1 MFRDIHYSEVAG
13 LYDVTVTYYDNDDVG
28 GVLLFGCAICMYFR
42 LWVCNTV
49 IGTVSVDGG
58 YSEQGTGWCGESF
71 EMIVSC
77 DREEG

>member
-13 LYDVTVTYYDNDDVG
+13 LYDVTVTYYDNYDVG

-49 IGTVSVDGG
+49 IGTVPVDGWVQRAG
-58 YSEQGTGWCGESF
+58 DWA
-71 EMIVSC
+71 VW
-77 DREEG
+77 

>member
-1 MFRDIHYSEVAG
+1 
-13 LYDVTVTYYDNDDVG
+13 
-28 GVLLFGCAICMYFR
+28 MYFS

-49 IGTVSVDGG
+49 IGTVVVDGRTVTSSIASRVAG
-58 YSEQGTGWCGESF
+58 RCGESF